1 MINNSKELDEP
12 RKRIMEQLNIL
23 KNMYGIVVSKEGEVA
38 FGRAVLLTSG
48 LEEFASKNKEKFK
61 EVVSKA
67 LKDFFS
73 GDLGEFEKY
82 EEDIYSLSRSTI
94 KGRYKLNFKI
104 DTRFGECDTLCVSP
118 SRDGLILHMSMED

>member
-12 RKRIMEQLNIL
+12 RKRIMEQLSIL
-23 KNMYGIVVSKEGEVA
+23 KNMYGIVIESD
-38 FGRAVLLTSG
+38 RITSEKIIHVTEG
-48 LEEFASKNKEKFK
+48 LERFAQKDYKKFI
-61 EVVSKA
+61 EVTNKA

>member
-23 KNMYGIVVSKEGEVA
+23 KNMYGIIIESDGVKSEKTIHVTE
-38 FGRAVLLTSG
+38 G
-48 LEEFASKNKEKFK
+48 LERFAQKDYKKFI
-61 EVVSKA
+61 EVTNKA

-118 SRDGLILHMSMED
+118 SQDGLILHMAMED

>member
-23 KNMYGIVVSKEGEVA
+23 KNMYGIIIESDGVKSEKTIHITE
-38 FGRAVLLTSG
+38 G
-48 LEEFASKNKEKFK
+48 LERFAQKDYKNFIEITN
-61 EVVSKA
+61 KA

-118 SRDGLILHMSMED
+118 SQDGLILHMSMED